1 MTAKYGR
8 LILQKAPSKTVEWV
22 LNASLIIQGFLS
34 IETAALN
41 PPINFHNYFAH
52 IFIL

>member
-1 MTAKYGR
+1 MTAKYRR
-8 LILQKAPSKTVEWV
+8 LILQKAPSKTLELV
-22 LNASLIIQGFLS
+22 LNVSLIIQGFLS

-41 PPINFHNYFAH
+41 PPIYFAQ